1 VSKVIFKNV
10 CFISAADGFLAVAN
24 ILLKPAS
31 PAVTCLPAVASVNIN
46 VDVADV
52 VDILCFKCP
61 YLWVYV
67 SAFAGILVLLA
78 TLFFSGSGTV
88 YVFFHWS

>member
-1 VSKVIFKNV
+1 MVS
-10 CFISAADGFLAVAN
+10 FLIAVDN

-31 PAVTCLPAVASVNIN
+31 PVITWLPAVASVNIN
-46 VDVADV
+46 ADVADV

-61 YLWVYV
+61 YLWVNV

-78 TLFFSGSGTV
+78 TF
-88 YVFFHWS
+88 VFFWL

>member
-1 VSKVIFKNV
+1 
-10 CFISAADGFLAVAN
+10 
-24 ILLKPAS
+24 
-31 PAVTCLPAVASVNIN
+31 LPAVASVYIN

-78 TLFFSGSGTV
+78 TFAFFLALALSM
-88 YVFFHWS
+88 FFPLVLIQFLALT